1 MSPIRVAIADDHPLV
16 RDGLRALLEEEEGFE
31 VAWEAATGERAV
43 ALAAKESP
51 DVVVMDLQMPDLN
64 GIDATRAIVESAP
77 DVGVLVLTMFEDDGS
92 VFAAMR
98 AGALG
103 YLLKGAE
110 KDEVLRAI
118 KAVAAREAIFGPA
131 IAQRVI
137 AFFAAPK
144 REEFPFPE
152 LTAREREIL
161 DHIARGLSNRE
172 IAELLV
178 VSGKTVANHVSNIFA
193 KLQIADR
200 SQAIVRAR
208 EAGLGRAVDPDT
220 IS

>member
-77 DVGVLVLTMFEDDGS
+77 EVGVLVLTMFEDEGS

-98 AGALG
+98 AGAL
-103 YLLKGAE
+103 A
-110 KDEVLRAI
+110 
-118 KAVAAREAIFGPA
+118 
-131 IAQRVI
+131 
-137 AFFAAPK
+137 
-144 REEFPFPE
+144 
-152 LTAREREIL
+152 T
-161 DHIARGLSNRE
+161 S
-172 IAELLV
+172 
-178 VSGKTVANHVSNIFA
+178 S
-193 KLQIADR
+193 
-200 SQAIVRAR
+200 RAR
-208 EAGLGRAVDPDT
+208 RRTRCFGR
-220 IS
+220 